1 MYLSDT
7 NRNIRFP
14 TIAGGLRKGM
24 KVEIVVSAVN
34 NTNKTLVDDAATTL
48 LRASSARTNG
58 TRANAPAATDDT
70 SSSDSSRGTA
80 AQVTLSSLAD
90 VATRLQ
96 ALNAQPDDTAKALAD
111 QLQQSNDALST
122 LDAARK
128 STASDRKAEAEQ
140 KLEQAR
146 KKLQLLQILGG
157 DPATQAKQA
166 KDIGKEIKD
175 AAGEY
180 NTALKDEAGGS
191 AAASAP
197 AANDPTAKAA
207 DADAT
212 TAASATATGAAPTPD
227 ATADPAAATAPT
239 DAKDKT
245 ASTASDDPDTIRQQA
260 IDAYQSPAD
269 AAAAKATAYKL
280 GQHDRDVLAL
290 FKDAANQVKYVLDDA
305 AQRAKAKNVATPR
318 TEQAENETDK
328 AIGDLA
334 ETIQIKQSGGDI
346 SGATGLDGTPA
357 PVPVDILA

>member
-1 MYLSDT
+1 
-7 NRNIRFP
+7 
-14 TIAGGLRKGM
+14 
-24 KVEIVVSAVN
+24 VVSAV
-34 NTNKTLVDDAATTL
+34 TNSSKTLVDDAATAL
-48 LRASSARTNG
+48 LRASSAKTNG
-58 TRANAPAATDDT
+58 TSANAPATTDDAT
-70 SSSDSSRGTA
+70 SSDSSRGPA
-80 AQVTLSSLAD
+80 VQVTLSSLAD
-90 VATRLQ
+90 AATRLQ

-111 QLQQSNDALST
+111 QLQQSNDALNT

-212 TAASATATGAAPTPD
+212 TAASASAIGAAP
-227 ATADPAAATAPT
+227 TADPAAATAPT

-245 ASTASDDPDTIRQQA
+245 ASPASDDADAARQQA

-269 AAAAKATAYKL
+269 AAAAKAAAYNL

-290 FKDAANQVKYVLDDA
+290 FKDAANQVKHVLDDA
-305 AQRAKAKNVATPR
+305 AQRAKAKNVATPGTKQ
-318 TEQAENETDK
+318 TEDEMDK
-328 AIGDLA
+328 AVGDLA

-346 SGATGLDGTPA
+346 SESSGPDSAPA
-357 PVPVDILA
+357 PAAPVDILV